1 VLTLAGDKI
10 CAITRFGDNSLLPT
24 SRDHRISPLGYAV
37 DGHRARWPHIDP
49 AIACN
54 DSDTELS
61 SQERPSPQRPDQPGP
76 GHRTSFMI
84 TRLPV
89 RPNVATG
96 AEHAFPGRL
105 AAPLELP
112 EPERL
117 DLPFRTGHYVLALER
132 EGACISTYRFGTVR
146 SSPGA
151 LVA

>member
-1 VLTLAGDKI
+1 M
-10 CAITRFGDNSLLPT
+10 
-24 SRDHRISPLGYAV
+24 H
-37 DGHRARWPHIDP
+37 
-49 AIACN
+49 

-105 AAPLELP
+105 AAAFRTA

-117 DLPFRTGHYVLALER
+117 NLPFRTGHYVLALGR
-132 EGACISTYRFGTVR
+132 EGACISTYRFGVR
-146 SSPGA
+146 RHRGSQLPRLCDALCSPQGERPEG
-151 LVA
+151 